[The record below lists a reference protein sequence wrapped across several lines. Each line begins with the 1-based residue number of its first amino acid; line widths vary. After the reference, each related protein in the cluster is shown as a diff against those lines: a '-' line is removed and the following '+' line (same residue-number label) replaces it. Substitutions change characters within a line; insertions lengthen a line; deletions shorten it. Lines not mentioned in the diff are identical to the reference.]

1 MREDYFRARV
11 AVNLHAARSTD
22 KEYFE
27 SAADSEIDPTMLF
40 RVMIGH
46 DKLSSE
52 PKCGFDVL
60 QLEKLF
66 PEEMNAYQRWTKMHK
81 SYEDKNKSNGGDD
94 DEDNEQTTSQETE
107 QEFIGGHLNDR
118 LAQFDVRTT
127 RMKEDWYMAFAEVR
141 QGSFLAKDTATQE
154 DRQWEETR
162 RNMKKPGSRHQ
173 TNWEALPASSVQFLH
188 WVGFDQRSALPPPN
202 EETTQ
207 ALGFLGY
214 DFMGKIVEK
223 AIFLKCLSRQKNSVD
238 PDFVLELKGGEQL
251 EVEDIERSLA
261 DTNVNI
267 KPLYNSSNS
276 VLDQC
281 AEASQLYFGP
291 GFEDRL
297 EMEIE
302 QMVMGKI
309 PKAQVTEKEKEIR
322 MKEDALFSKLAAPP
336 TLLGGVM
343 DVLGDEHR
351 TDEILQQRR
360 TEKIKQRINDR
371 KKALAM
377 SNLAS
382 PGRGNLGRP

>member
-1 MREDYFRARV
+1 MI
-11 AVNLHAARSTD
+11 LTD
-22 KEYFE
+22 AICPSLIKNIMHV
-27 SAADSEIDPTMLF
+27 IDP
-40 RVMIGH
+40 I
-46 DKLSSE
+46 
-52 PKCGFDVL
+52 
-60 QLEKLF
+60 
-66 PEEMNAYQRWTKMHK
+66 
-81 SYEDKNKSNGGDD
+81 
-94 DEDNEQTTSQETE
+94 EQ
-107 QEFIGGHLNDR
+107 
-118 LAQFDVRTT
+118 
-127 RMKEDWYMAFAEVR
+127 
-141 QGSFLAKDTATQE
+141 
-154 DRQWEETR
+154 
-162 RNMKKPGSRHQ
+162 
-173 TNWEALPASSVQFLH
+173 
-188 WVGFDQRSALPPPN
+188 
-202 EETTQ
+202 
-207 ALGFLGY
+207 
-214 DFMGKIVEK
+214 